1 MREILQI
8 TGALSD
14 RSRLRVFAALTRHEE
29 LCVCQITE
37 MLGFAP
43 ATVSRHM
50 SLLLNAGLVQ
60 SRKSGRWVYYRR
72 STAVSPLLLKW
83 LNQALAQAPEIAAD
97 DKLLADGDKAMT
109 KNVCKD

>member
-14 RSRLRVFAALTRHEE
+14 RSRLRVFAALTRHDE

-37 MLGFAP
+37 LLGFAP

-83 LNQALAQAPEIAAD
+83 LDQALAQVPEIAAD
-97 DKLLADGDKAMT
+97 DKLLVAGVKT
-109 KNVCKD
+109 VKGKGC